1 MKIEGLALKETYDQI
16 IDTIAFPIEED
27 LDMYHCNSYQKW
39 QNCCSFYQV
48 SENVLV
54 WVETL
59 SLLRYWII
67 SYLFQT
73 MSAMNS
79 FKLETS
85 NSKNYVTIALAWVLQ
100 KQALGQRFC

>member
-39 QNCCSFYQV
+39 QNCCSFYPWV

-54 WVETL
+54 VLVETL
-59 SLLRYWII
+59 SLLRYCII

-73 MSAMNS
+73 MSATNS
-79 FKLETS
+79 FKLQTS
-85 NSKNYVTIALAWVLQ
+85 SSKNYVTITLAWVLQ
-100 KQALGQRFC
+100 KQVLG